1 MKTTYA
7 IKNTENKNLYWSNTD
22 GWVNKDFDLFTLEES
37 KELNLPINGTWI
49 NHIQKDSMTNE
60 QAIKEIYK
68 LIHPDTTPPAE
79 EVSDGGILDMV
90 FQIVQPI
97 VEGEHTHN

>member
-1 MKTTYA
+1 
-7 IKNTENKNLYWSNTD
+7 
-22 GWVNKDFDLFTLEES
+22 
-37 KELNLPINGTWI
+37 
-49 NHIQKDSMTNE
+49 MTNE

>member
-1 MKTTYA
+1 M
-7 IKNTENKNLYWSNTD
+7 EHMD
-22 GWVNKDFDLFTLEES
+22 
-37 KELNLPINGTWI
+37 
-49 NHIQKDSMTNE
+49 MTNE

-90 FQIVQPI
+90 FQIVKPI
-97 VEGEHTHN
+97 VEGESK